1 MHPEVGF
8 PAQSPQMAEERR
20 LVTILFSD
28 VAGST
33 ALGEEL
39 DPEDLRALLGRYYA
53 IAKDVVAEHGGTLEK
68 FIGDA
73 VMAVFGLPTAHG
85 DDAVRA
91 IAAAEQLRDR
101 VRAEPQLGDKLPIRI
116 GLNTGEVVATRDGS
130 SGDFLVTGD
139 AVNTAARLQQLA
151 DPWAIVCGERTA
163 SAAAGHFTFG
173 APAELSAKGKR
184 APLKALPLIGRAA
197 ARARVQIPLFGRDG
211 DLAQLELAA
220 DRVLDDKRPFL
231 VSVIAPA
238 GTGKSRLLEEFLDRL
253 EVRAPGA
260 HVAIA
265 QCLPYGQRLTYW
277 PLRAVL
283 HRIVGVGE
291 DAAPAEVRE
300 AIGAWL
306 AANDAPEREHIAP
319 LLAATVGAG
328 EQEVPDRAAL
338 FAAWRAFIETAA
350 RSEPLVVVFED
361 LHWSSDSLLDLVEF
375 VMQPRGATP
384 VLMIALTRPELLDR
398 RTSWGGGRRNHL
410 ALSLE
415 PLRDGAVAQIVE
427 HLLEARQPQ
436 VVERIVARAEG
447 NPFYAGELVRTF
459 MERGGSIDALPDTVQ
474 ATVLARLDGL
484 ANDER
489 RLVQIGAVFGRAFRA
504 AGVEAIAP
512 ELAGHAEAICEAL
525 IDKDLVR
532 PSGADSN
539 VFRHILIREVA
550 YQTLPRASRTTLHA
564 AAARWIEAGAAG
576 REEAVAELIAFHYR
590 EAASLMSAASADDP
604 ESVAIKRSA
613 VRWLV
618 RAADAALAS
627 AANVEAAR
635 HLRAAIELA
644 DPTELVGLHERLGDA
659 FADAGGAIESYRR
672 ALELTD
678 EQGDPDR
685 ALRLIGGILIGLSR
699 SVGAVAD
706 RPTDEEMHALRSR
719 GAALLDRAT
728 EVRAKARFH
737 SAEGFHAFWVASDRS
752 PTDDEIAE
760 AERHAAEGLALAREI
775 DDVALQSAALDA
787 LSAATM
793 QRGDW
798 AGTRET
804 SRSRL
809 LLGDRLDLAEKMDA
823 YSVAAW
829 ASVTLGDLDDAV
841 RVSREGLALIQP
853 GQVPAWA
860 LHLVA
865 WRGYAL
871 TLRGDWDEALSL
883 GDRGRELWIET
894 GRIPAGYSL
903 RGFLGARDVALARRQ
918 ETAVERMNEVIFGV
932 ADQFTPTSES
942 ITYVAALRFKPG
954 AFIDMLVS
962 ASGRNPEGFERLLH
976 RAVDRGEALPLDA
989 LEAARTA
996 FAPRRLRYV
1005 DAALERAIAVV
1016 KRDAALLGSVLATYE
1031 AMGARPL
1038 IARVHCD
1045 IGRLTGDDR
1054 ETEAGI
1060 AILRELGDELHLEQV
1075 EA

>member
-1 MHPEVGF
+1 M
-8 PAQSPQMAEERR
+8 SAEERR

-39 DPEDLRALLGRYYA
+39 DPEDLRALLARYYA

-101 VRAEPQLGDKLPIRI
+101 VRGDPKLGDHLPIRI
-116 GLNTGEVVATRDGS
+116 GLNTGEVVATRDAG

-151 DPWAIVCGERTA
+151 EPWAIMCGDRTA
-163 SAAAGHFTFG
+163 SAAARQYTFG
-173 APAELSAKGKR
+173 PAVELTAKGKR
-184 APLKALPLIGRAA
+184 APLRALPLGGRRAA
-197 ARARVQIPLFGRDG
+197 GQRVRMPLFGRDG

-220 DRVLDDKRPFL
+220 GRVLDDKRPFL

-253 EVRAPGA
+253 EQRAPDA
-260 HVAIA
+260 RVAIA

-283 HRIVGVGE
+283 HRLVGAAE
-291 DAAPAEVRE
+291 DASPAEVRDTI
-300 AIGAWL
+300 ARWL
-306 AANDAPEREHIAP
+306 AANDVPDRDQIAP

-328 EQEVPDRAAL
+328 EQEVLDRAAL
-338 FAAWRAFIETAA
+338 FAAWRTCIETAA
-350 RSEPLVVVFED
+350 RAHPLVVVFED

-415 PLRDGAVAQIVE
+415 PLRDGAVAQLVE
-427 HLLEARQPQ
+427 HLLESRQPE

-459 MERGGSIDALPDTVQ
+459 MERGGSLDALPDTVQ

-484 ANDER
+484 TEDER

-504 AGVEAIAP
+504 NGVEAIAP
-512 ELAGHAEAICEAL
+512 ELAGRAADLCEAL

-532 PSGADSN
+532 PSGADSF

-550 YQTLPRASRTTLHA
+550 YQTLPRAIRTTLHA
-564 AAARWIEAGAAG
+564 AAARWIEMSAAG
-576 REEAVAELIAFHYR
+576 REETVAELIAFHYR
-590 EAASLMSAASADDP
+590 EAASLVSAATADDP
-604 ESVAIKRSA
+604 AAVAIRRDA

-627 AANVEAAR
+627 AANTEAAR

-644 DPTELVGLHERLGDA
+644 EPGELVALHERLGDA
-659 FADAGGAIESYRR
+659 FADAGQSIASYKI
-672 ALELTD
+672 ALDLTD
-678 EQGDPDR
+678 ETVDPDR
-685 ALRLIGGILIGLSR
+685 ALRLIGGILVGLTR
-699 SVGAVAD
+699 SAGAVAD
-706 RPTDEEMHALRSR
+706 RPTGAVMDELRTR
-719 GAALLDRAT
+719 GAALLGRTAEPRAT
-728 EVRAKARFH
+728 ARFH
-737 SAEGFHAFWVASDRS
+737 VAEGFHAFWVAGDRV
-752 PTDDEIAE
+752 PTEAEIAGS
-760 AERHAAEGLALAREI
+760 ERHAATGLEIARAI
-775 DDVALQSAALDA
+775 DNVGLQSGALDG
-787 LSAATM
+787 LSANAM
-793 QRGDW
+793 QRGNW
-798 AGTRET
+798 TAARET

-809 LLGDRLDLAEKMDA
+809 TLGDRLDLAEKMDT
-823 YSVAAW
+823 YSVIAW
-829 ASVTLGDLDDAV
+829 ASIALGDLDEAV
-841 RVSREGLALIQP
+841 RISREGLGLIQP

-865 WRGYAL
+865 WRLYGLA
-871 TLRGDWDEALSL
+871 LRGDWDESIGLA
-883 GDRGRELWIET
+883 DRARELWIET
-894 GRIPAGYSL
+894 GRISAGYAL
-903 RGFLGARDVALARRQ
+903 RGFIAARDVAAARRQ
-918 ETAVERMNEVIFGV
+918 EGLVERLDDAIFGIV
-932 ADQFTPTSES
+932 DQFAPSPATTAQ
-942 ITYVAALRFKPG
+942 VDALRSKPG
-954 AFIDMLVS
+954 AVVEMLRIAVTRR
-962 ASGRNPEGFERLLH
+962 RNPEGFERLVSA
-976 RAVDRGEALPLDA
+976 AVDRDEPMPADA
-989 LEAARTA
+989 ILAAREA
-996 FAPRRLRYV
+996 YRPSAVQHVLV
-1005 DAALERAIAVV
+1005 ALDRALAVA
-1016 KRDAALLGSVLATYE
+1016 KRDAVGLGAVLARYE

-1038 IARVHCD
+1038 VGRVRCEL
-1045 IGRLTGDDR
+1045 GRLTGDDAQI
-1054 ETEAGI
+1054 EAGLR
-1060 AILRELGDELHLEQV
+1060 ILRELGDQPQLEKF
-1075 EA
+1075 ER

>member
-1 MHPEVGF
+1 
-8 PAQSPQMAEERR
+8 MAEERR

-39 DPEDLRALLGRYYA
+39 DPEDLRVLLGRYYA

-101 VRAEPQLGDKLPIRI
+101 VRAEPHLGDKLPIRI
-116 GLNTGEVVATRDGS
+116 GLNTGEVVATRDAS
-130 SGDFLVTGD
+130 SGDFLITGD

-151 DPWAIVCGERTA
+151 EPWAIVCGERTA
-163 SAAAGHFTFG
+163 SAAAGHFAFG
-173 APAELSAKGKR
+173 PAAELSAKGKR
-184 APLKALPLIGRAA
+184 APLMALPLIGRAA
-197 ARARVQIPLFGRDG
+197 ARPRAQIPLFGRDG

-253 EVRAPGA
+253 EIRAPGA

-283 HRIVGVGE
+283 HRLVGVGE
-291 DAAPAEVRE
+291 DASPAEVRE

-306 AANDAPEREHIAP
+306 AANDAPDREQLAL

-328 EQEVPDRAAL
+328 EQEVLDRAAL
-338 FAAWRAFIETAA
+338 FGAWRAFIETAA

-415 PLRDGAVAQIVE
+415 PLRDGAVAQLVE
-427 HLLEARQPQ
+427 HLLESRQPE

-447 NPFYAGELVRTF
+447 NPFYAGELVRAF

-484 ANDER
+484 TNDER

-512 ELAGHAEAICEAL
+512 ELAAQAEAICEAL

-532 PSGADSN
+532 PSGADSY

-550 YQTLPRASRTTLHA
+550 YQTLPRATRTTLHA

-590 EAASLMSAASADDP
+590 EAASLMSAASADDA
-604 ESVAIKRSA
+604 ESVAIKRNA
-613 VRWLV
+613 VRWLT

-644 DPTELVGLHERLGDA
+644 EPGELVDLHERLGDA
-659 FADAGGAIESYRR
+659 FADAGGSIASYRR

-678 EQGDPDR
+678 EASDPDR
-685 ALRLIGGILIGLSR
+685 ALRLIGGILQGLTR

-706 RPTDEEMHALRSR
+706 RPTDEAMGALRAR
-719 GAALLDRAT
+719 GAALLVRAT
-728 EVRAKARFH
+728 SPRARAVFH
-737 SAEGFHAFWVASDRS
+737 VAEGFHAFWVAGLRT
-752 PTDDEIAE
+752 PTDEEVAE
-760 AERHAAEGLALAREI
+760 SERHASEGLSLAREI
-775 DDVALQSAALDA
+775 NDIALQSGALDG
-787 LSAATM
+787 LSAAAM
-793 QRGDW
+793 HRGDW
-798 AGTRET
+798 ARARET
-804 SRSRL
+804 ARSRL

-823 YSVAAW
+823 YSVATW

-841 RVSREGLALIQP
+841 RVSREGLALVQP

-865 WRGYAL
+865 WRLYAL
-871 TLRGDWDEALSL
+871 TLRGDWDDVLPLA
-883 GDRGRELWIET
+883 DRARELWIET
-894 GRIPAGYSL
+894 GRIPAGYSQ
-903 RGFLGARDVALARRQ
+903 RGFMAARDVALARRQ
-918 ETAVERMNEVIFGV
+918 EAATERINEVIFGIS
-932 ADQFTPTSES
+932 DQFTP
-942 ITYVAALRFKPG
+942 IPRNVALAGALRSKPG
-954 AFIDMLVS
+954 ALLDVLRITATTGQNGEAV
-962 ASGRNPEGFERLLH
+962 ERFVNG
-976 RAVDRGEALPLDA
+976 AVDRGEELPLDA
-989 LEAARTA
+989 LEGARAAS
-996 FAPRRLRYV
+996 APRHLRFV
-1005 DAALERAIAVV
+1005 LAALDRAIAVT
-1016 KRDAALLGSVLATYE
+1016 KRDVAMLGGVLATYE

-1045 IGRLTGDDR
+1045 LGRLTGDDR
-1054 ETEAGI
+1054 ETEAGL
-1060 AILRELGDELHLEQV
+1060 AILRELGDELQLERV
-1075 EA
+1075 ER